1 MLATEAAYAIGLRF
15 TGVGLSVS
23 RLIFDPVEL
32 LEEPECLFRRSASTL
47 PGFESL
53 DEAPP

>member
-1 MLATEAAYAIGLRF
+1 MPLPETANAIGLRF
-15 TGVGLSVS
+15 AGVGLSVS
-23 RLIFDPVEL
+23 RLLFDPVEL
-32 LEEPECLFRRSASTL
+32 LEEPECLFRRSASIL

>member
-1 MLATEAAYAIGLRF
+1 MLLPETANAIGLRF
-15 TGVGLSVS
+15 AGVGLSVL
-23 RLIFDPVEL
+23 RLLFDPVEL
-32 LEEPECLFRRSASTL
+32 LEEPECLFRRSASIL